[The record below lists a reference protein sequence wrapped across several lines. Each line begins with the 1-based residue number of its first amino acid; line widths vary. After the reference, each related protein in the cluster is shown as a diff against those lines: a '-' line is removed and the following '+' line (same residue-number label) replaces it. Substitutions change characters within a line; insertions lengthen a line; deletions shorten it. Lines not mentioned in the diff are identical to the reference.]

1 MVGPISQE
9 ERSAAMTRLK
19 IGVVLLVGASG
30 GLIALH
36 GGGGP
41 VVLVAAVVGGLIVG
55 TLLTWYLTWIVR

>member
-36 GGGGP
+36 GGAGP
-41 VVLVAAVVGGLIVG
+41 LVLVAATVGGLVVGGL
-55 TLLTWYLTWIVR
+55 LMWYLSWIVR